1 MNNHAIQ
8 SAQPGDVLRD
18 PKTPGLH
25 LKVTA
30 TGQRSWYLYYR
41 TRAGRERRPKLGA
54 YPLMTIASAR
64 QLARQMLLDVA
75 AGRDPSGEVKA
86 QRSAPTVA
94 ALVDRY
100 LVEIASRRKSG
111 REIERL
117 LVKHVRPRLGTRK
130 VNEVR
135 YSDIAELHAS
145 MQATPYQANR
155 VLAAASRMFVQAIR
169 YGWCTENPCRGVE
182 LYKEE
187 KRRRYMSVEEAARIA
202 AALDS
207 RRESQPYSVAFL
219 YLLIMTGARVSE
231 IGNARWEHL
240 HGNRLELPDSKT
252 GARTVY
258 LPTAVMDVL
267 ASLPRTSGTICGMQR
282 PRKVWEAVRKEAG
295 CPDLRMHDLRHS
307 FASAALSAGLTLGQI
322 GELLGHRNTQT
333 TMRYAHLMEDMGT
346 TAVEATAAVISERLG
361 TKKETT

>member
-1 MNNHAIQ
+1 MNNQAIQ
-8 SAQPGDVLRD
+8 SAQPGGIIRD

-86 QRSAPTVA
+86 QRQSPTVA
-94 ALVDRY
+94 ALIDRY
-100 LVEIASRRKSG
+100 LVEVASRRKTAK
-111 REIERL
+111 EIERL
-117 LVKHVRPRLGTRK
+117 LTRHVRPAIGPRK

-145 MQATPYQANR
+145 MRATPYQANR
-155 VLAAASRMFVQAIR
+155 MLAATSRMFVQAIR
-169 YGWCTENPCRGVE
+169 YGWRTDNPCRGVE
-182 LYKEE
+182 LFKEE
-187 KRRRYMSVEEAARIA
+187 KRRRYMGVQEAAAIA
-202 AALDS
+202 AALEA
-207 RRESQPYSVAFL
+207 RRESHPYHVAFL

-231 IGNARWEHL
+231 IGNARWDHL
-240 HGNRLELPDSKT
+240 QGNRLELPDSKT
-252 GARTVY
+252 GRPRTVY
-258 LPTAVMDVL
+258 LPKAVTDVL
-267 ASLPRTSGTICGMQR
+267 GTLPRTSGTICGIKT
-282 PRKVWEAVRKEAG
+282 PKKLWHDVRREAG
-295 CPDLRMHDLRHS
+295 CPDLRLHDLRHS
-307 FASAALSAGLTLGQI
+307 FASAALSAGLTLAQI
-322 GELLGHRNTQT
+322 GELLGHRNSQT

-346 TAVEATAAVISERLG
+346 TAVEATAAVISERL
-361 TKKETT
+361 KREDA